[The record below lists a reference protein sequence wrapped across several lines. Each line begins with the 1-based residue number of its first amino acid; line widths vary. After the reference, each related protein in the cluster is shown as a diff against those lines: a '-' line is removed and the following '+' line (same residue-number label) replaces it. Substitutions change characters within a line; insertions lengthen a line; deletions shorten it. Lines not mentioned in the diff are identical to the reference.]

1 MKSFLVIAAIVTVA
15 GCRKADNESRRSD
28 TVVIPPL
35 SIDSIVMPKTCG
47 ISGKPILTDNG
58 IGELQVDRSVED
70 VASVCEIISDTTER
84 GTEGMDEHVV
94 IVRIDGDVA
103 TGLVDDKTIR
113 RLQITSPRF
122 RTRDSLG
129 VDTPLAKIAA
139 LRGAKFLPGED
150 GVYGFA
156 ADHCGL
162 SFRFSIPLRPP
173 AGRDWTV
180 AAIAKAH
187 GDATVDRVLVTRCQ
201 R

>member
-1 MKSFLVIAAIVTVA
+1 VKIFLVIAAMAVVA
-15 GCRKADNESRRSD
+15 GCRKPDKESRRSD

-47 ISGKPILTDNG
+47 VSGTPVLSDQG
-58 IGELQVDRSVED
+58 IGELRVDRT
-70 VASVCEIISDTTER
+70 VAEIAAVCEIVSDTTQL

-94 IVRIDGDVA
+94 IVRIGGDVV
-103 TGLVDDKTIR
+103 TGLVDGKTIR
-113 RLQITSPRF
+113 RLQIASPRY

-139 LRGAKFLPGED
+139 MRGAKFLPGED
-150 GVYGFA
+150 GVYGFTG
-156 ADHCGL
+156 DHCGL

-173 AGRDWTV
+173 ANRDWTV
-180 AAIAKAH
+180 AEIAKAH
-187 GDATVDRVLVTRCQ
+187 GEATVDRVLVTRCQ